1 MPFFYLCYFLEFIII
16 HYGIHRPAES
26 RGKSGSFFL
35 FVQGNL
41 KCLLVCKIREI
52 VRVCHCSGKFEM
64 LACCEI
70 RDIFECVMI

>member
-1 MPFFYLCYFLEFIII
+1 MLFSIIYNNTLCHSYTC
-16 HYGIHRPAES
+16 GES
-26 RGKSGSFFL
+26 WKVREFFL